1 MNVYYSAAGNFLSKA
16 YFSQSELGA
25 AHPQLVVIIIVVAVY
40 IYFKSYMSVLQAT
53 VVVIVVVAAVNVIV
67 VFIDIVADHVV
78 FNCGQ

>member
-40 IYFKSYMSVLQAT
+40 MSVLQAT
-53 VVVIVVVAAVNVIV
+53 VVVAPVNVIV
-67 VFIDIVADHVV
+67 VFINVVADHIV